1 MTQPSTVT
9 VPPSFSK
16 MIGTLVVTNLALAG
30 TIFVVVGWGNIQT
43 VVCASAAGLSTV
55 FLVVGALRQRPQV
68 VITSE
73 GFAFLPLFADRTY
86 KWEDIDGPLA
96 VIKIGTRKAVACKLT
111 AEYKMRAS
119 KKPASR
125 FSGFQG
131 YDEVIMGDFR
141 LSAEELAALLNEH
154 KRRSLPS
161 TVEEPFTPLP
171 AEGEGAEV
179 RGRSTANPS
188 PRHGESSTG
197 HLRPPSPPRCE
208 GQQHAT
214 LNTHAQPAPPE
225 EAQPQGNGSP
235 ILRVAAGVMAILF
248 AVVPLLRAAKG
259 APDLT
264 GLALMEALA
273 LMFGWYA
280 VRGRKGLPRFLSK
293 KLGA

>member
-9 VPPSFSK
+9 IPPSFSR
-16 MIGTLVVTNLALAG
+16 MIGSLAVTNLALAG
-30 TIFVVVGWGNIQT
+30 TIFVVVGWGQIQT
-43 VVCASAAGLSTV
+43 VVCASAVGLSAV
-55 FLVVGALRQRPQV
+55 FLVVAAVRKRPQV

-96 VIKIGTRKAVACKLT
+96 VIKIGTRKAVAYKLT
-111 AEYKMRAS
+111 AEYKMRVG
-119 KKPASR
+119 KKAASR
-125 FSGFQG
+125 FSAFRG
-131 YDEVIMGDFR
+131 YDEVILGDFR
-141 LSAEELAALLNEH
+141 LSAEDLAALLNEH
-154 KRRSLPS
+154 KRRSLPPAD
-161 TVEEPFTPLP
+161 EEPFALLP
-171 AEGEGAEV
+171 AVGEGPGV
-179 RGRSTANPS
+179 RGQSTPS
-188 PRHGESSTG
+188 PPPG
-197 HLRPPSPPRCE
+197 LRPPSSPGGA

-214 LNTHAQPAPPE
+214 LDTYAHAAPPE
-225 EAQPQGNGSP
+225 EAQAQGNGSP
-235 ILRVAAGVMAILF
+235 VLRAAAGGMAILF

-259 APDLT
+259 APDLA